1 MSDSGST
8 NEREILEEQ
17 LDFLLDSLRDLERER
32 AAGDIDEPDYEALRN
47 DYIARAAAIS
57 HQLSGNEIDRED
69 DTPPLPRRPWTKRI
83 VSVLVVVSLAGASGA
98 WVAASAGQRLPGRSS
113 SGG

>member
-32 AAGDIDEPDYEALRN
+32 AAGDIDEPDYEAFATTTSH
-47 DYIARAAAIS
+47 ARQQS
-57 HQLSGNEIDRED
+57 RTN
-69 DTPPLPRRPWTKRI
+69 
-83 VSVLVVVSLAGASGA
+83 
-98 WVAASAGQRLPGRSS
+98 
-113 SGG
+113 